1 MTLRLLWAPRAAK
14 ERDGLDTVTRARV
27 LTAIERLAE
36 TGAGDVKALRGS
48 PGLYRLR
55 VGDWRVVF
63 ALDSARTDLVVERVA
78 HRREVYRG

>member
-1 MTLRLLWAPRAAK
+1 MSLRILWAPRAAK
-14 ERDGLDTVTRARV
+14 ERDGLDGVARARV
-27 LTAIERLAE
+27 IAAIERLAE
-36 TGAGDVKALRGS
+36 TGAGDVKALKGS
-48 PGLYRLR
+48 PGMYRLR